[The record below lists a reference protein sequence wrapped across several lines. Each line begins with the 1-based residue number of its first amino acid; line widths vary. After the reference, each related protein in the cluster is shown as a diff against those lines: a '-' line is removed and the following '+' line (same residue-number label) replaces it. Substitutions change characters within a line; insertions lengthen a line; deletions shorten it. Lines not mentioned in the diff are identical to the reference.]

1 MMFAALFSFYSHFR
15 EQFGEVDR
23 GGQKNIFGLLTSAFV
38 KAFYPEKKALFSR
51 YNHNI
56 VRVQGTRLIDILI
69 FKFNESTV

>member
-15 EQFGEVDR
+15 EQFEVDR

-38 KAFYPEKKALFSR
+38 KAFYPEKKPLFSR